1 MLPKTSPN
9 WRTQTIWQARL
20 LMPHAKKSAWSAID
34 FTAGRGVDSTAPLI
48 YQKSV
53 SLF

>member
-1 MLPKTSPN
+1 
-9 WRTQTIWQARL
+9 
-20 LMPHAKKSAWSAID
+20 MPHAKKIAWSAID